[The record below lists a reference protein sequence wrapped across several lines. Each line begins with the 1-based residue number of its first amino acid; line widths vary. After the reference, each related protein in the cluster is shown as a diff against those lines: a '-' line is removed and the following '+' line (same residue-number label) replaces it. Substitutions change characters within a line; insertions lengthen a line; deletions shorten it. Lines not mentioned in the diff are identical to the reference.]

1 MCHVKVE
8 IRCKL
13 SVLLEMCLLSLSSS
27 EAFFFLES
35 APSEI
40 PNPTKEE
47 GPSCEEPWSPADTAY
62 RHEYPVGRSFAGND
76 DTCCLIV
83 ACHEDRKESHV
94 SRRVSPEW
102 FGGPIHPWPKRL
114 PHVVQSLLVCELKI
128 FTCCSKFKSL
138 PIRCRHNLFCNS
150 SYLASSDIKGF
161 GTSVMSGRGA
171 RDSRGHGLPDAS
183 SQHRERFPP
192 GKKSNPEYP
201 QKYGIGQGHLWK

>member
-94 SRRVSPEW
+94 SRRVSPECL
-102 FGGPIHPWPKRL
+102 G
-114 PHVVQSLLVCELKI
+114 VQSIHDQSGFHMSFNHCLFVSSRSSLVAPSSNLCQSDADI
-128 FTCCSKFKSL
+128 ICSA
-138 PIRCRHNLFCNS
+138 I
-150 SYLASSDIKGF
+150 
-161 GTSVMSGRGA
+161 
-171 RDSRGHGLPDAS
+171 
-183 SQHRERFPP
+183 HRT
-192 GKKSNPEYP
+192 
-201 QKYGIGQGHLWK
+201 